1 MWSIDFEDVG
11 MTFGARTI
19 FSGITHRIEGGRITA
34 VIGQNGSGKST
45 CLRLAGHLLR
55 PTQGTVIVQRDGETL
70 RQGAL
75 RQEIGMVT
83 PELRFYPRLTARENM
98 TFLLGLRG
106 KQLDEQAYQQVLRQV
121 GLETEAVAHTMTGE
135 FSTGMRQRLKL
146 AVLFLV
152 DAHIWLLDEP
162 GANLDAAGR
171 SMVLQAAREA
181 AQAGRLVL
189 LATNDPGEEEV
200 ADDIIHL

>member
-1 MWSIDFEDVG
+1 
-11 MTFGARTI
+11 
-19 FSGITHRIEGGRITA
+19 
-34 VIGQNGSGKST
+34 
-45 CLRLAGHLLR
+45 
-55 PTQGTVIVQRDGETL
+55 
-70 RQGAL
+70 
-75 RQEIGMVT
+75 
-83 PELRFYPRLTARENM
+83 
-98 TFLLGLRG
+98 
-106 KQLDEQAYQQVLRQV
+106 
-121 GLETEAVAHTMTGE
+121 
-135 FSTGMRQRLKL
+135 MRQRLKL

>member
-1 MWSIDFEDVG
+1 
-11 MTFGARTI
+11 
-19 FSGITHRIEGGRITA
+19 
-34 VIGQNGSGKST
+34 
-45 CLRLAGHLLR
+45 
-55 PTQGTVIVQRDGETL
+55 
-70 RQGAL
+70 
-75 RQEIGMVT
+75 MVT

-106 KQLDEQAYQQVLRQV
+106 KQLDEQAYQQALRQV